1 MTITTPLG
9 RTIELVDHDYASQ
22 HDVMLVK
29 TGVDAKF
36 DMLRV
41 AVDEATDFD
50 TLRARLLAVLQ

>member
-1 MTITTPLG
+1 MTIVTPLG
-9 RTIELVDHDYASQ
+9 RTFSDIDDNATQ

-29 TGVDAKF
+29 TGIDAKF

>member
-1 MTITTPLG
+1 MTIVTPLG
-9 RTIELVDHDYASQ
+9 RTFSDIEDNATQ
-22 HDVMLVK
+22 HDVMLIK

-41 AVDEATDFD
+41 AVDEAVDFE